1 MTALVVDREILKKAA
16 TAVLVTFVV
25 AAKRA
30 VADAAVTVSV
40 APLLSAVAGSRS
52 EVVEP
57 GEVML
62 VSLVASL
69 RILMSIHHQN

>member
-1 MTALVVDREILKKAA
+1 VTALVVDREILKKAA
-16 TAVLVTFVV
+16 AAVLVTFVV

-57 GEVML
+57 GEPML

>member
-16 TAVLVTFVV
+16 AAVLVTFVV

-30 VADAAVTVSV
+30 AADAAMTVSV
-40 APLLSAVAGSRS
+40 PAVAGSRS

-57 GEVML
+57 GEPMFVI
-62 VSLVASL
+62 LVASL
-69 RILMSIHHQN
+69 RLLMSIHHQN